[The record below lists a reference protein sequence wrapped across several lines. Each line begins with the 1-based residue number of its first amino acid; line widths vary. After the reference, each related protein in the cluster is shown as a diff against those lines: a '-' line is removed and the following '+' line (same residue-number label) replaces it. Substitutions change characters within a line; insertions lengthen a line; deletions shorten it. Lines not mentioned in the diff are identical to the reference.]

1 VSVLTEDLV
10 YGDSPKVA
18 AKKAAAAALAAQ
30 EEAGVKPVEKIYSFD
45 ENGNGDSL
53 FEDEDDDQEL
63 PGVPNAPVTSIKPIE
78 VKTIEG
84 NAVTQDLPEEALVG
98 DTLATICREY
108 LCNFPRAY
116 SWPALLTVAGA
127 MVPLPETSLNETLAI
142 SAGRGNQTNLIT
154 CLIGPVGSGKTQ
166 VIEAAVGN
174 LGLSKN
180 NYSDVKAGSVEGLLA
195 KLAGDGTGSFVPR
208 QLLLDLDEWS
218 HFFKKAGIDNA
229 AFADVLNSGFNK
241 TEYHLTIAGGK
252 KIDLNCALSLIGGMV
267 DTKVQECFGSS
278 STGGFY
284 DRFLFGVCPTNNTFS
299 YQPFNYADSALNN
312 LLISIKPVRV
322 KIDAG
327 VWKLVNAWRR
337 QDPDLGRTL
346 EVTVRCA
353 AIIASFDQRENL
365 FAEDIEKMRPFLEYQ
380 KRARYLITPNPGEN
394 SNAQMCNAILA
405 WLNKHTPNG
414 EWATQRALK
423 KGIKSQLDRLG
434 APTYVNALKSLGIMG
449 AVGSER
455 KINSNGPPSDLIRLI
470 KGA

>member
-1 VSVLTEDLV
+1 VSGDPTM
-10 YGDSPKVA
+10 YTDSPKAA
-18 AKKAAAAALAAQ
+18 AKKIAAAALAAQ
-30 EEAGVKPVEKIYSFD
+30 LASGVKTVEKIYAFD

-53 FEDEDDDQEL
+53 FEDEDQYDLQ
-63 PGVPNAPVTSIKPIE
+63 GPNAAAVTSIKIKSVDE
-78 VKTIEG
+78 FKAIEG
-84 NAVTQDLPEEALVG
+84 TALILDMPQETLVG
-98 DTLATICREY
+98 NTLATICREY

-116 SWPALLTVAGA
+116 AWPALLTIAGA
-127 MVPLPETSLNETLAI
+127 MVPLPETTLNETLAI

-195 KLAGDGTGSFVPR
+195 KLAGDGNGSIVPR

-312 LLISIKPVRV
+312 ILISIKPVRV
-322 KIDAG
+322 KIDSS
-327 VWKLVNAWRR
+327 VWNLVNAWRR

-353 AIIASFDQRENL
+353 AIIASFDQRETL

-380 KRARYLITPNPGEN
+380 KKARNLITPNPGV
-394 SNAQMCNAILA
+394 NASAEMCNAIRN
-405 WLNKHTPNG
+405 WLNTHASNG
-414 EWATQRALK
+414 EWVTQRSLK
-423 KGIKSQLDRLG
+423 KGVSSQLDRLG
-434 APTYVNALKSLGIMG
+434 AQIYVG
-449 AVGSER
+449 AVKALVSMDAIETSRRANAGTR
-455 KINSNGPPSDLIRLI
+455 PSDLIRLI